1 MIINID
7 QKGRCFIGDLPASL
21 HELNLALHNAW
32 LTSHGRT
39 PVTLRADER
48 CPWRFVVQVIDC
60 CVKNKVRNYHVT
72 AKNAAA
78 EGKT

>member
-1 MIINID
+1 MTSP
-7 QKGRCFIGDLPASL
+7 LPCTN
-21 HELNLALHNAW
+21 LNFALHNAW
-32 LTSHGRT
+32 VTSHGRT

-60 CVKNKVRNYHVT
+60 CKKNKVREYHVT
-72 AKNAAA
+72 TKNAAA

>member
-21 HELNLALHNAW
+21 HELDLALHNAW
-32 LTSHGRT
+32 LTSRGRT

-48 CPWRFVVQVIDC
+48 CPWKFVVQVIDC
-60 CVKNKVRNYHVT
+60 CKKNKVRDYHVT
-72 AKNAAA
+72 TKNVAV
-78 EGKT
+78 GKT